1 MGGGEF
7 ESLAFKVRVPG
18 FRFSRMLRNAPA
30 YRQAGICGV
39 ALIIH
44 PVR

>member
-18 FRFSRMLRNAPA
+18 FRFSS
-30 YRQAGICGV
+30 
-39 ALIIH
+39 LI
-44 PVR
+44 VRIGWNVED